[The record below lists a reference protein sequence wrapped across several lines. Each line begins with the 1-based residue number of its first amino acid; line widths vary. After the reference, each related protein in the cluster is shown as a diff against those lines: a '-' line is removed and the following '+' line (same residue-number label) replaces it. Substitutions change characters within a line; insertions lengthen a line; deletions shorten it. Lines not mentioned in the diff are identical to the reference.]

1 MTNELLAEVSLL
13 RRKDEIYKKHIA
25 RIVPEIKKHEKLPE
39 KYVATDYVDIV
50 VDRVIGEM
58 HEEMRKE
65 GIYV

>member
-13 RRKDEIYKKHIA
+13 KKKDEIYKKHIA

-39 KYVATDYVDIV
+39 GYVATDYVDIV
-50 VDRVIGEM
+50 VDRIIGEM